1 MLNHSHIA
9 RWLLPFLKYQFIVVN
24 KLGGT
29 HVMAN
34 ALSRLSNI
42 TKPIGVPDQTIDA
55 TLF

>member
-9 RWLLPFLKYQFIVVN
+9 RWLLPFLKYQFIVVY

-34 ALSRLSNI
+34 ALCRLSNI
-42 TKPIGVPDQTIDA
+42 TKPIGVPNQTIDA